1 MLADVFHAISDSFN
15 VLSDQ
20 RVELS
25 REQREELRE
34 LKIEVA
40 KLGST
45 LAELREERLRSN
57 FQFARESKDAVADLP
72 NFLPSRRVVN

>member
-1 MLADVFHAISDSFN
+1 LELARVTGYA
-15 VLSDQ
+15 VEKVADQ

-25 REQREELRE
+25 REQREEIRE

-45 LAELREERLRSN
+45 LAELREERTRG
-57 FQFARESKDAVADLP
+57 FQFAREKGLIDLP
-72 NFLPSRRVVN
+72 DFLPRRLN